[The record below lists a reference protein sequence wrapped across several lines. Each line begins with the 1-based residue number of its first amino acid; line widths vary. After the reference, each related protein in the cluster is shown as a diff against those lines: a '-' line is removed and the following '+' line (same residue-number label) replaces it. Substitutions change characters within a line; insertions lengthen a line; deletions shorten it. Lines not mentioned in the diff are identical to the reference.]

1 MPASPPTH
9 VARQTAASMA
19 VVDSP
24 FGPIHVAADDRAVVA
39 VELRTTPEA
48 FSAAVARRLR
58 GPVSTMA
65 GASGPRR
72 RLLDRIADELAAYFG
87 GSATPFTVPLA
98 LRGSSGWDQR
108 VLEAVRRIPY
118 GRVSSYGRIATIIG
132 ARGAARAVG
141 GAVGRNPLGLVIP
154 CHRVIAG
161 DGSLGG
167 YGGSWS
173 SDQSELL
180 DLKRSLLALEG
191 VTIPAQD
198 LLGRWPLPVGD
209 EQERPVH

>member
-1 MPASPPTH
+1 MPATPAIH
-9 VARQTAASMA
+9 VTRDSAASMA
-19 VVDSP
+19 AVDSP
-24 FGPIHVAADDRAVVA
+24 FGPIHVAADDRAVVR
-39 VELRTTPEA
+39 VELWTTPEV
-48 FSAAVARRLR
+48 FSDAVARRFG

-65 GASGPRR
+65 DASARR
-72 RLLDRIADELAAYFG
+72 RGLLDRIADELAAYFE

-98 LRGSSGWDQR
+98 LRGSSEWDQR
-108 VLEAVRRIPY
+108 VLEAVRRVPY

-141 GAVGRNPLGLVIP
+141 GAVGRNPIALVIP

-173 SDQSELL
+173 GDRGELL
-180 DLKRSLLALEG
+180 DLKRTLLALEG
-191 VTIPAQD
+191 V
-198 LLGRWPLPVGD
+198 LVPVGD
-209 EQERPVH
+209 LTAGVPPCRVRAV

>member
-1 MPASPPTH
+1 MLANPAIQL
-9 VARQTAASMA
+9 ARETAASMA
-19 VVDSP
+19 IVESP
-24 FGPIHVAADDRAVVA
+24 FGPIHVAADDRAVVS

-48 FSAAVARRLR
+48 FRDAVARRLG

-65 GASGPRR
+65 DASGRRR
-72 RLLDRIADELAAYFG
+72 RLLDRIADELGAYFDG
-87 GSATPFTVPLA
+87 RATRFTVPLA
-98 LRGSSGWDQR
+98 LRGSSDWDQR

-118 GRVSSYGRIATIIG
+118 GRVSSYGRIASAVG

-173 SDQSELL
+173 GDRGELL
-180 DLKRSLLALEG
+180 ELKRTLLALEG
-191 VTIPAQD
+191 VLVPVRD
-198 LLGRWPLPVGD
+198 LDG
-209 EQERPVH
+209 

>member
-1 MPASPPTH
+1 MPASPPIQ
-9 VARQTAASMA
+9 VARETAASMA

-24 FGPIHVAADDRAVVA
+24 FGPIHVAADDRALVA

-48 FSAAVARRLR
+48 FSAAIARRLR
-58 GPVSTMA
+58 GQVSTMA
-65 GASGPRR
+65 GASRRRR
-72 RLLDRIADELAAYFG
+72 RLLDRVADELAAYFG
-87 GSATPFTVPLA
+87 GSAAPFTVPAA
-98 LRGSSGWDQR
+98 LRGSSSWDR
-108 VLEAVRRIPY
+108 AVLEAVGRIPY

-173 SDQSELL
+173 GDRSELL

-191 VTIPAQD
+191 VTV
-198 LLGRWPLPVGD
+198 PVGD
-209 EQERPVH
+209 FGG